1 MNAARF
7 QIRGWHVLAGML
19 LFFGTIIAVNV
30 TFAVIAVRSFPG
42 EDVRRSYL
50 QGVQYNDTLAE
61 RRAQAALGWSADA
74 ALIARETGPVL
85 EVTLHQR
92 DGAPISAAA
101 LSGELQWPTQARRD
115 QALSFTPL
123 GDGRY
128 EARLGALEAG
138 RWRLRAHAQG
148 ETGALD
154 FEAELTWPASP

>member
-1 MNAARF
+1 
-7 QIRGWHVLAGML
+7 
-19 LFFGTIIAVNV
+19 
-30 TFAVIAVRSFPG
+30 
-42 EDVRRSYL
+42 
-50 QGVQYNDTLAE
+50 
-61 RRAQAALGWSADA
+61 
-74 ALIARETGPVL
+74 
-85 EVTLHQR
+85 